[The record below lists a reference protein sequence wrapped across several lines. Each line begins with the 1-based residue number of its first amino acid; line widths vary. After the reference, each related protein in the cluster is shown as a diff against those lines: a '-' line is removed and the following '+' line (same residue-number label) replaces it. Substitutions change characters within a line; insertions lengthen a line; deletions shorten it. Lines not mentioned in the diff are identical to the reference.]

1 MEVLAAVEYVAEFLA
16 WAPKPLYSCCLLREG
31 DGGQQLLLM
40 QRCQRGVQFLH
51 RMSSRFDDQSDV
63 KSCSLQLVADGRIK
77 RNFKK
82 KTLNKR
88 NAHAVPDGDPERQ

>member
-16 WAPKPLYSCCLLREG
+16 SAPTCCLLREG
-31 DGGQQLLLM
+31 DGGQQLPLM

-63 KSCSLQLVADGRIK
+63 KSCSLLTGEESGREKTK
-77 RNFKK
+77 RNFKISFTK
-82 KTLNKR
+82 GMHSACWQRTCY
-88 NAHAVPDGDPERQ
+88 AER